1 MSSVFTKLVALVLL
15 ISLTSNI
22 PVGQSLDTDP
32 LEASNQLNL
41 PINIQLQFWGYNFP
55 LIDLIDPLSLHLP
68 QNINHETLS
77 PKNDTPTQY
86 KSLIENE
93 LYDYKSPIEYN
104 YEVSSWGALASTYL
118 VEDLNDTN
126 GIENNTGYYV
136 NESGGL
142 SSLTGYS
149 IDYTLLGRYLET
161 YSSTSD
167 YTIHILNLNNLN
179 DAHWVEHARASS
191 QPQYVTDMRN
201 LGIRGNKTIFYDP
214 TAFAPSFEAEVL
226 NPLTMNSTE
235 IALFLIPRLIEIIE
249 VIIIGSPYSI
259 DYFAMEESI
268 HVAQILIGNSSNDD
282 LFDDAKDSLESTA
295 GGVEGFDIVVKNL
308 LPYFR
313 VKTSYKKVLL
323 DSDTTL
329 ATYLDT
335 IEQTVNGSP
344 FIEVNEAFAEKMKNL
359 IRGSSAYDEYPR
371 GYYYMVLLMADSYD
385 REYIFNTENGTRSY
399 QTGEIGVG
407 IYNLKDWYTNINK
420 NRIKV
425 LQLSL
430 QLFGKMIGITN
441 LDRKFTSQIESV
453 MSSNGVSNS
462 WQLLFTAFEKDSLAR
477 RISGLY
483 NYTAMLGIQNFRSNL
498 RNSFFR
504 WIDRS
509 PLDRAEV
516 KLIEANTAYY
526 NGEYLKAATLF
537 VEGFNLWE
545 DARADIIQKRNA
557 FYNTI
562 DLIGIFIIFGIVIYL
577 LKTST
582 LDRDEFF
589 EKIRKYR
596 GQRRQKLSK

>member
-1 MSSVFTKLVALVLL
+1 MSSVSTKLVALVLL

-22 PVGQSLDTDP
+22 PVGQSVSTDP

-41 PINIQLQFWGYNFP
+41 PINIQLQFWGYNFA
-55 LIDLIDPLSLHLP
+55 LIDLIDSLSLHLP
-68 QNINHETLS
+68 PNINHETLS

-93 LYDYKSPIEYN
+93 LYDYKSPIEYD
-104 YEVSSWGALASTYL
+104 YEVSSWGALASRYL
-118 VEDLNDTN
+118 VDDLNDTN
-126 GIENNTGYYV
+126 GIDNNTGYYV

-167 YTIHILNLNNLN
+167 YTIHILNLSNLN

-201 LGIRGNKTIFYDP
+201 LGIRGNNTIFYDP
-214 TAFAPSFEAEVL
+214 TAFAPNFEAEVL

-259 DYFAMEESI
+259 DYFAKEESI
-268 HVAQILIGNSSNDD
+268 HVAQILIGNSSKDD

-295 GGVEGFDIVVKNL
+295 GGVDGFDIVVKNL
-308 LPYFR
+308 MPYFR

-329 ATYLDT
+329 AAYLDT
-335 IEQTVNGSP
+335 IEQTVNGST
-344 FIEVNEAFAEKMKNL
+344 FIEVNNAFAEKMKNL
-359 IRGSSAYDEYPR
+359 IRESSAYDEYPR

-385 REYIFNTENGTRSY
+385 REYIFNTDNGTRSY

-407 IYNLKDWYTNINK
+407 IYNLKDWYTNFNK

-441 LDRKFTSQIESV
+441 LNRKFTSQIESV
-453 MSSNGVSNS
+453 MSSNGVSDK

-483 NYTAMLGIQNFRSNL
+483 NYTALLGIQNFRSNL

-526 NGEYLKAATLF
+526 NGEYLKATTLF

-545 DARADIIQKRNA
+545 DARADIIQKKNA

-589 EKIRKYR
+589 EKLRKYR
-596 GQRRQKLSK
+596 ERKKTKIE

>member
-1 MSSVFTKLVALVLL
+1 VSSVFTKLVALVLL